1 MLALV
6 IEGQKYD
13 VNWVEFSDGALTC
26 KVENL
31 PREADYIW
39 ITVDP
44 STPCKQV
51 IEELELLW
59 DALNS
64 VNYKGINLNM
74 PYLPYARADR
84 KFEDGNPEPLALFLF
99 KLAALPFDDILI
111 ADVHNPES
119 LSPDKN
125 TYTSNIKNK
134 SQLECFK
141 DSLPSGTNMR
151 QWSAVIS
158 PDKGAVLKAH
168 TVADYLKVP
177 VLCADKERDIS
188 TGRITKTTLPDI
200 GIKTPNPRVLICD
213 DIFDGGGT
221 FIPLCEELGKRDY
234 KVDLYITHLIAAK
247 GLDILKG
254 LVDNIYFYHVVG
266 NYINDKHVLDFNN
279 K

>member
-1 MLALV
+1 MLTLM

-59 DALNS
+59 DALDS
-64 VNYKGINLNM
+64 VNYKSINLNM

-84 KFEDGNPEPLALFLF
+84 KFEEGNPEPLALFLF

-125 TYTSNIKNK
+125 AYTSNITNK

-200 GIKTPNPRVLICD
+200 NLAIGSRVLICD
-213 DIFDGGGT
+213 DIGDYCGT
-221 FIPLCEELGKRDY
+221 HIALAKLLNNLGY
-234 KVDLYITHLIAAK
+234 IVDIYITHLIAPV
-247 GLDILKG
+247 GLDALKG
-254 LVDNIYFYHVVG
+254 CINKVYCYHTVG
-266 NYINDKHVLDFNN
+266 GYINKMNVLEFNER
-279 K
+279 